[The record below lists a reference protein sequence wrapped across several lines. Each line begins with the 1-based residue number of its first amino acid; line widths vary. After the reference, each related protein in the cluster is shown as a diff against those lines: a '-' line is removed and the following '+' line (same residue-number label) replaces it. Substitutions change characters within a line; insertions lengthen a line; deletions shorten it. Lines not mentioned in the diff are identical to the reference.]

1 MRASKLFGLTLRE
14 APSDAQM
21 PSHQLLVRG
30 AFIRQV
36 AAGIFAWL
44 PLGRR
49 VLLKIEQI
57 VREEMDAAG
66 AAELLMPIMQPAE
79 LWKQTGRWQNAMGGE
94 LYRFEDPAGR
104 EWCLAPTREEIVTF
118 LGSTELPS
126 YRDLPQIPYQFQWK
140 FRTSRARA
148 AGCCA
153 DASSS

>member
-14 APSDAQM
+14 APSDAHV

-36 AAGIFAWL
+36 AAGFFAWL

-66 AAELLMPIMQPAE
+66 ASELLMPIMQPAE
-79 LWKQTGRWQNAMGGE
+79 LWKETGRWQNAMGGE
-94 LYRFEDPAGR
+94 LYRFE
-104 EWCLAPTREEIVTF
+104 
-118 LGSTELPS
+118 
-126 YRDLPQIPYQFQWK
+126 
-140 FRTSRARA
+140 
-148 AGCCA
+148 
-153 DASSS
+153 